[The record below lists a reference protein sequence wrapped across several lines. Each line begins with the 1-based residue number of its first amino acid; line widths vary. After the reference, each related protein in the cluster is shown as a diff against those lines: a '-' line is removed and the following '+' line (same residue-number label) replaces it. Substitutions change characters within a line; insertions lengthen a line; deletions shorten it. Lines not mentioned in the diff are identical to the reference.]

1 MKSRVLRQG
10 EVLDQS
16 TSLPPHLQRKEDS
29 YFDVAGRSEPEII
42 LELSD
47 RFVLRKP
54 SGWDIQRSGQESN
67 QKNLKEVPTVPTLQN
82 FLASMHGPPIFGDK
96 GHQFGMIHRLD
107 VPNSGL
113 LLVAKSYRAY
123 YDLMFQMNTGMVRR
137 DYIVLCHGWIP
148 RSCHKIL
155 APLFWCQNGA
165 PSSVRRHGKPARTFL
180 KVLSHLVHQP
190 GGDSYSLVE
199 VSIDTGRRHQ
209 IRSHL
214 AFIGHPLVGD
224 AKYSSSA
231 TFQSDHTLCNR
242 NFLHRVRLSFL
253 DVEGKPVEV
262 ADALPPDLQLALSA
276 LEAKDNDSAMW
287 KLQWC

>member
-1 MKSRVLRQG
+1 MSGAWKAGFERERRGQDTPLGRAKLWAPTGGQVVIAIVL
-10 EVLDQS
+10 EVV
-16 TSLPPHLQRKEDS
+16 TTVTTVVPTC
-29 YFDVAGRSEPEII
+29 
-42 LELSD
+42 LELERALD
-47 RFVLRKP
+47 GGNLDCGQLWTAIQVVRFAA
-54 SGWDIQRSGQESN
+54 
-67 QKNLKEVPTVPTLQN
+67 TTLCCV
-82 FLASMHGPPIFGDK
+82 M
-96 GHQFGMIHRLD
+96 
-107 VPNSGL
+107 
-113 LLVAKSYRAY
+113 
-123 YDLMFQMNTGMVRR
+123 
-137 DYIVLCHGWIP
+137 
-148 RSCHKIL
+148 
-155 APLFWCQNGA
+155 NGA

-287 KLQWC
+287 KPQWC